1 MAGEK
6 ILSEKACRDAKPK
19 LKMYYLNDGG
29 GLRLRCRPDGGRT
42 WMYRYRFNGTEKSV
56 GIGTHPKITLK
67 IARTVAAEYRALILE
82 GKNPTVE
89 KKVRKTKRVLQDTQ
103 TFGSVARDWLDANK
117 ADWSANHLKRNE
129 GLIRL
134 YLTPDLGRLP
144 IQEIEESYLFSVL
157 RPVYDRGRK
166 ESARR
171 ARGIAAQIFDYGIDT
186 YRCTSNPAKDM
197 RNNKHLKKPIVNHM
211 KALPKEDVPKLIAEL
226 RKKGKEQR
234 LKPQTVCALL
244 LMLYTGHRDHA
255 VRGAKWQ
262 EFDMTKQ
269 VWMVPGERMKGTKE
283 AKRHRTP
290 HEVPLPTQ
298 AVAALIELEPF
309 TFRGPESYV
318 FSAKT
323 KTGYMAE
330 NTLRLA
336 LHRLGYK
343 VTAHGIRS
351 LITDVLNENGFNA
364 DAIER
369 QLDHMERNGVRRA
382 YLRSEFEQVRRPMM
396 QWLADWCEQKVDDCA
411 NDNVVSIQGW
421 K

>member
-6 ILSEKACRDAKPK
+6 ILFEKDCRDAKPK
-19 LKMYYLNDGG
+19 FKMYYLNDGG
-29 GLRLRCRPDGGRT
+29 GLRLRCRPDGGKT
-42 WMYRYRFNGTEKSV
+42 WMYRYRFNGIEKSV
-56 GIGTHPKITLK
+56 GIGSYTKITLK
-67 IARTVAAEYRALILE
+67 IARTVATKYRALILE
-82 GKNPTVE
+82 GKNPSIE
-89 KKVRKTKRVLQDTQ
+89 KKVRKAKRVLQDTQ
-103 TFGSVARDWLDANK
+103 TFGSVARDWLDANRD
-117 ADWSANHLKRNE
+117 DWSANHLKRNE

-134 YLTPDLGRLP
+134 YLMPDLGRLP

-157 RPVYDRGRK
+157 RPVYDKGRK

-197 RNNKHLKKPIVNHM
+197 RNNKHFKKPIVNHM
-211 KALPKEDVPKLIAEL
+211 KALPKEDVPKLIAKL
-226 RKKGKEQR
+226 RKKGEEQR

-244 LMLYTGHRDHA
+244 LMFYTGHRDHA

-262 EFDMTKQ
+262 EFDMKKQ
-269 VWMVPGERMKGTKE
+269 TWKVPGERMKGTKE
-283 AKRHRTP
+283 AKRRRAP
-290 HEVPLPTQ
+290 HVVPLPTQ
-298 AVAALIELEPF
+298 ALAALKELEPI
-309 TFRGPESYV
+309 TYRGPESYV

-323 KTGYMAE
+323 KTGHMAE

-336 LHRLGYK
+336 LHRLGYN
-343 VTAHGIRS
+343 VTAHGTRS

-369 QLDHMERNGVRRA
+369 QLDHMERNEVRRA
-382 YLRSEFEQVRRPMM
+382 YLRSEFEHIRRPMM
-396 QWLADWCEQKVDDCA
+396 QWFADWCEQKVGDSDSG
-411 NDNVVSIQGW
+411 NVVSIQGW